1 MYYYSNFGKLNFSMS
16 SEFAFSA
23 VFFVLILSIL
33 ALDLGLFRG
42 YNKYSNTSPSL
53 KHSLYMSILV
63 VCFALGFYFFL
74 LHFGHFLHNIS
85 NLEQLELI
93 VTKYRHAIEP
103 NYNDLDAGIKLYNK
117 NIALEYI
124 TGYVVEYALS
134 VDNIFVILLIFT
146 SFNLAKSNYHKV
158 LIWGIL
164 GAIFMRFTFIFL
176 GASLIS
182 KFGWILYVFGGF
194 LLLTGIKMFFEQKE
208 EKQID
213 TSNHI
218 IVKLAN
224 KYFRVHDKFIG
235 DKFFVVVEGIKKITP
250 LFLVLL
256 IVEFTDVIFAV
267 DSIPAIFSIT
277 KDPYIVF
284 FSNIFAVIG
293 LRSMFFLLANV
304 LHKFRY
310 LKIGL
315 ATLLLFIGLKM
326 LFHNKLD
333 SWNFTTT
340 HSLIIIVGILSFS
353 ILASLLYRRFK
364 V

>member
-1 MYYYSNFGKLNFSMS
+1 MS
-16 SEFAFSA
+16 SEFLFSII
-23 VFFVLILSIL
+23 FFILILSIL
-33 ALDLGLFRG
+33 VLDLGLIV
-42 YNKYSNTSPSL
+42 KSNNNNSTSL
-53 KHSLYMSILV
+53 KRALKMSVLV
-63 VCFALGFYFFL
+63 ICVAIGFYFL
-74 LHFGHFLHNIS
+74 LLNYGNYLHNIS
-85 NLEQLELI
+85 DLEHLGQL
-93 VTKYRHAIEP
+93 VSKYQHPISID
-103 NYNDLDAGIKLYNK
+103 YNDFNASIRLYNK

-164 GAIFMRFTFIFL
+164 GAIFMRFIFIFL

-182 KFGWILYVFGGF
+182 KFDWILYVFGVF
-194 LLLTGIKMFFEQKE
+194 LLFTGIKMFFEQRN
-208 EKQID
+208 EKKQMD

-224 KYFRVHDKFIG
+224 KYFRVHNKFVEG
-235 DKFFVVVEGIKKITP
+235 KFFVVIDGVRKITP
-250 LFLVLL
+250 LFLILL

-284 FSNIFAVIG
+284 FSNIFAVMG

-315 ATLLLFIGLKM
+315 ASLLLFIGLKM
-326 LFHNKLD
+326 LLHSKLEN
-333 SWNFTTT
+333 WNFSTV
-340 HSLIIIVGILSFS
+340 HSLFIIIGILFTSIIFS
-353 ILASLLYRRFK
+353 IIKQRRN
-364 V
+364 